1 MNLTKTREQNLPN
14 TSSSALSCC
23 EQPSLVPDEVAH
35 QSNVT
40 PDAIAIE
47 STYGSLTYRQLNTRA
62 DELTHALIR
71 LGIKPNDA
79 VALCLKR
86 SPAMVVGALAVLKAG
101 GAYLPLNPS
110 DPAQRLGFLLED
122 ASANILITTKETRWD
137 TGSSP
142 GHVLYVD
149 EQGRL
154 LESEKLD
161 QPSKMRRPVT
171 FSDLAYVIYTS
182 GSTGQPKGVEIT
194 HEGLSNLVQW
204 HRTNFNVSCRD
215 RATQLARIVF
225 DAAVW
230 EVWPYLT
237 CGASIHLTPDELI
250 NDPEALRDWL
260 VNKGITITF
269 IPTPMAERLLSLPWP
284 AKTALR
290 ALLTGGDVLHRSPP
304 AHLPFALINNYGPT
318 ECAVVATSC
327 LVAPNGSTEH
337 MPPIGTPIHNTRVH
351 ILDPSLHPVP
361 AGTPGELYIGGPG
374 VARGYRNRPGLTE
387 ERFIADPFNQSQ
399 RLFRTGDLVQSLPDG
414 QLAFLG
420 RVDEQIKIRG
430 FRIEPHEIITALD
443 AHPAIAQSTVI
454 AQEIAGEERRLAAYF
469 VSNNGSEVTL
479 KELRDFLSSRLSD
492 YMVPAVFVKL
502 EALPLTPNGK
512 IDRAALPIANETNI
526 LRDEIQTHPE
536 SDLEKAVA
544 GILAPLLGV
553 PQVDLNANFFSL
565 GGHSLLGTQLIA
577 RLRDAFGVDLPLRSV
592 FEAPTVAGLA
602 AEIDRLLLAKLES
615 MSDAEAERLLGSGQS
630 AYAVS
635 A

>member
-1 MNLTKTREQNLPN
+1 MNLTKTRAQNVDS
-14 TSSSALSCC
+14 TSPSLLSCG
-23 EQPSLVPDEVAH
+23 QSTLVPDEVAH
-35 QSNVT
+35 QGIVT

-47 STYGSLTYRQLNTRA
+47 STYGSLNYQQLNERA
-62 DELTHALIR
+62 DELTEALIQ
-71 LGIKPNDA
+71 LGAKPNDV
-79 VALCLKR
+79 VALCVPR

-101 GAYLPLNPS
+101 SAYLPLNPS
-110 DPAQRLGFLLED
+110 DPAQRLSFLLED
-122 ASANILITTKETRWD
+122 AGADILITTKATGWD
-137 TGSSP
+137 NRSFP
-142 GHVLYVD
+142 GHVLYID

-154 LESEKLD
+154 LEHGKLE
-161 QPSKMRRPVT
+161 RPGALRPQVK

-230 EVWPYLT
+230 EIWPYLT
-237 CGASIHLTPDELI
+237 CGACIHLTPDELI
-250 NDPEALRDWL
+250 NNPEALRDWL
-260 VNKGITITF
+260 VTKGITITF
-269 IPTPMAERLLSLPWP
+269 IPTPMAERLLSIPWP

-290 ALLTGGDVLHRSPP
+290 ALLTGGDVLHRSPS
-304 AHLPFALINNYGPT
+304 AQLPFALINNYGPT

-327 LVAPNGSTEH
+327 LVSPNGSTEH
-337 MPPIGTPIHNTRVH
+337 MPPIGAPIRNTRVY
-351 ILDPSLHPVP
+351 ILDPSLQAVP
-361 AGTPGELYIGGPG
+361 AGTPGELYIGGSG
-374 VARGYRNRPGLTE
+374 LARGYRNRPGLTQ

-399 RLFRTGDLVQSLPDG
+399 RLFRTGDLVQTLPDG

-454 AQEIAGEERRLAAYF
+454 AQEIGGEERRLAAYF

-479 KELRDFLSSRLSD
+479 KELRDFLNLRLPD

-512 IDRAALPIANETNI
+512 IDRAALPIANETNS
-526 LRDEIQTHPE
+526 LRDEIQNHPE

-553 PQVDLNANFFSL
+553 AQVDLHANFFSL

-592 FEAPTVAGLA
+592 FESPTVAGLA

-615 MSDAEAERLLGSGQS
+615 MSDAEAEHLLGSGQS

-635 A
+635 V